1 MDDQDKRIEIDEI
14 PKAAEELSDE
24 EAKEVQG
31 GTFYGRGVLKS
42 TDGGNSWT
50 ASTNTVGGT
59 LSND

>member
-42 TDGGNSWT
+42 TDSGQTWT
-50 ASTNTVGGT
+50 ANTNTIGGS